1 MMAQQKNVWGK
12 EREGEKEKADQKPG
26 RSSGTTVL
34 LYLHLIYG
42 DGQAP
47 YDKL

>member
-26 RSSGTTVL
+26 RSSGHYYITILTFDL
-34 LYLHLIYG
+34 W
-42 DGQAP
+42 
-47 YDKL
+47 